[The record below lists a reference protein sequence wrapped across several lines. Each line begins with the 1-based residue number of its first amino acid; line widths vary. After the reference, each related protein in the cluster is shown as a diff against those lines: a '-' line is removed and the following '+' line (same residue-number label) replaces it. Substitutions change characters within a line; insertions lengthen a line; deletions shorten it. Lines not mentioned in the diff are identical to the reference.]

1 MSVNIIEK
9 IKSLTEELKHYA
21 WAYYQN
27 DAPEIT
33 DAEYDAKCDELR
45 SLEDK
50 ENFWLADSP
59 TRKVQG
65 ALLDSL
71 KKVKHPVPMLSAD
84 KSVNRAGIFL
94 QFLSGELRHF
104 HAANNI
110 SFGRC
115 IIPENIL

>member
-84 KSVNRAGIFL
+84 K
-94 QFLSGELRHF
+94 
-104 HAANNI
+104 
-110 SFGRC
+110 
-115 IIPENIL
+115 